1 MLRIS
6 VFIFAFFAGI
16 LLYGQPA
23 SRKANELKS
32 FRIEE
37 AKQGVA
43 VDRNYFYVI
52 NSSTITKHDKETGE
66 QTAKWDGGTIGVKH
80 LNSGVVIKGKLY
92 CATSN
97 YPDAPMAGS
106 IEIFDTRTLEHTGS
120 HSFGIFRGSTTW
132 IDKRKGSWYVGFAHY
147 TGNGSSEGKDTRWT
161 TVAKFDRKWRE
172 TGAWIFPENI
182 IKLFTPMSNSGA
194 TWGNDGKL
202 YCTGHD
208 EPEIYVLEIPRNGY
222 TLNHV
227 ETITTPVHGQ
237 GIAIDRS
244 ANDKLV
250 MYGIRRDKNLVIAFE
265 IKKKTD

>member
-1 MLRIS
+1 MKRI
-6 VFIFAFFAGI
+6 VVIIFAFVAGI
-16 LLYGQPA
+16 TLSGQTA
-23 SRKANELKS
+23 SRKAIELKH
-32 FRIEE
+32 FEAGE

-43 VDRNYFYVI
+43 VDRHFFYVI
-52 NSSTITKHDKETGE
+52 NNSTITKHEKKSGE
-66 QTAKWDGGTIGVKH
+66 LIKKWDGSAIGVKH

-97 YPDAPMAGS
+97 YPEAPMAGS

-120 HSFGIFRGSTTW
+120 HSFGIFRGSATW

-161 TVAKFDRKWRE
+161 TVARFDRKWRE
-172 TGAWIFPENI
+172 TGSWIFPENI

-208 EPEIYVLEIPRNGY
+208 EPEIYVLEIPRTGY

-237 GIAIDRS
+237 GIAFDRS
-244 ANDKLV
+244 VRRKLV

-265 IKKKTD
+265 IKQGAE